1 MTGTVDR
8 AKDGTDV
15 GRLVASGVCG
25 NNGLNTWA
33 DVGRLLDPHVW
44 TVQVDLHRDVVETMA
59 PLRSIEEPRGSSG
72 LKDPNGALLRDVEE
86 L

>member
-1 MTGTVDR
+1 M
-8 AKDGTDV
+8 
-15 GRLVASGVCG
+15 
-25 NNGLNTWA
+25 
-33 DVGRLLDPHVW
+33 LDPHVW
-44 TVQVDLHRDVVETMA
+44 KVQVDLHRDVVETMA

>member
-1 MTGTVDR
+1 MVDGLRHLGRCR
-8 AKDGTDV
+8 AT
-15 GRLVASGVCG
+15 SM
-25 NNGLNTWA
+25 
-33 DVGRLLDPHVW
+33 LDPHVW
-44 TVQVDLHRDVVETMA
+44 KVQVDLHRDVVETMA